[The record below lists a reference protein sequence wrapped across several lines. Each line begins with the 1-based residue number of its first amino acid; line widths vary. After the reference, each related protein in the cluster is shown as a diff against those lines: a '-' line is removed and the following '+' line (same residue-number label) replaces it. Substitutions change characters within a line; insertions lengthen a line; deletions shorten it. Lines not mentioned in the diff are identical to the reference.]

1 MSVAIPFYKKKV
13 ALALQKEY
21 DAVCRMPSLQNIKM
35 RHSSLV
41 SPFLSNNEY
50 YDVVFDV
57 ARSILKHPYVIQP
70 IKKGMFIKVLIQFI
84 QEPITDKKLVVK
96 DDVVVKTNVLHLMA
110 TAAAATT
117 SLSDSSTVAD
127 AKTDS
132 ESSESDTG
140 YLTSMSEKEIDI
152 TPQNKVETVDV

>member
-35 RHSSLV
+35 KHSSLV

-50 YDVVFDV
+50 YEVVFD
-57 ARSILKHPYVIQP
+57 AAKSILKHPYVIQP

-84 QEPITDKKLVVK
+84 QEPITDKKLVLQ

-110 TAAAATT
+110 TATATA
-117 SLSDSSTVAD
+117 SDSSTVAD

-132 ESSESDTG
+132 ESDTG
-140 YLTSMSEKEIDI
+140 YLTSMSDKEIDI
-152 TPQNKVETVDV
+152 TPQNKAETVDV